1 MYAVDLW
8 PFLFLISGAFLNAH
22 ISLDGWSK
30 ISSLDFLLLKEVF
43 VAKSASLIYDYMC
56 FDINSF
62 LQTNFFILNFLFL
75 TDYQNFVLF
84 LVHHSPEL
92 LFGLIDFITVYWLGS
107 TFSFSP
113 SSLFDTFMDLP
124 NPLSSSFVEY
134 FMFFTLYFFFV
145 IYFLGNFRIKKWNK
159 LLEVYLVRI
168 YCYSFTI
175 SREARLQFEAMLLL
189 LFLFIFYF
197 SFMVATFDDDQE
209 EAIEWFHSFS
219 FFVFLTLFI
228 YLVFRYSFHYFS
240 FLQASEP
247 KGRFVG
253 MVAQFVHDSINTFAL
268 ALRFIVLIIRLNMY
282 DFLDD
287 VLDSYYIFLC
297 DFDDDEF
304 FVETFFSMFSL
315 FFFDSDNQDD
325 RSFFFEDEIDFTVD
339 LFSIYFLIWSKFV
352 LFFFFAIDEVARVFL
367 AFYLVYL
374 MIFEMQAVNRSFPED
389 NFFLKKR
396 KQ

>member
-1 MYAVDLW
+1 
-8 PFLFLISGAFLNAH
+8 
-22 ISLDGWSK
+22 
-30 ISSLDFLLLKEVF
+30 
-43 VAKSASLIYDYMC
+43 MC

-75 TDYQNFVLF
+75 TDYQNFALF

-92 LFGLIDFITVYWLGS
+92 LFALIDFITIYWLSS
-107 TFSFSP
+107 TFSFAP

-219 FFVFLTLFI
+219 FFIFLTLFI
-228 YLVFRYSFHYFS
+228 FLVFRYSFHYFS
-240 FLQASEP
+240 FLQATEP

-253 MVAQFVHDSINTFAL
+253 MVSQFVHDSINTFAL
-268 ALRFIVLIIRLNMY
+268 ALRFVVLIIRLNMY

-389 NFFLKKR
+389 SFFLKKR
-396 KQ
+396 KH